1 MIKITSMTT
10 HLARYLTPMEDSS
23 RWDGFEFRPG
33 DIVINSPAKC
43 GTTWT
48 QMICALL
55 IFQTPRLPGPLS
67 SLSPWIDMLVRP
79 KQEVWDRLAAQQHRR
94 FIKTHIPL
102 DGIPT
107 DPQVTYITVGRDPR
121 DVAISLR
128 SHGKNLKR
136 DVIRR
141 LINQAAHPGPG
152 GSEAPVD
159 AYDERDLLDER
170 SYTLR
175 WVDNDDSPF
184 VNLDSLRALI
194 WTQSRAWV
202 RRENPNVILLH
213 YADLSADLAGQMR
226 RLADRLGIDIP
237 ESRWPEL
244 VEAATFRQMR
254 DRATELA
261 PDEQLGYIRD
271 RERFFRSGKS
281 GEWEQFLTAED
292 RAHYDRRMAELAEP
306 GLLEWLHH
314 RPDNR

>member
-1 MIKITSMTT
+1 MVIKLALMTT
-10 HLARYLTPMEDSS
+10 HLARYLTPMEDGS

-55 IFQTPRLPGPLS
+55 IFQTPRLPAPLS

-79 KQEVWDRLAAQQHRR
+79 KQEVWDHLAAQQHRR

-102 DGIPT
+102 DGIPA

-141 LINQAAHPGPG
+141 LINHANGAP
-152 GSEAPVD
+152 ETPVD
-159 AYDERDLLDER
+159 AHDDRDLLDER

-175 WVDNDDSPF
+175 WVDNDDSPY

-202 RRENPNVILLH
+202 RRSAPNVILLH
-213 YADLSADLAGQMR
+213 YSDLSADLAGQMR
-226 RLADRLGIDIP
+226 LLAVRLGIEID
-237 ESRWPEL
+237 ESTWPEL
-244 VEAATFRQMR
+244 VEAATFQQMR
-254 DRATELA
+254 NRALELA

-271 RERFFRSGKS
+271 RQRFFRSGKS
-281 GEWEQFLTAED
+281 GQWEQFLTAED
-292 RAHYDRRMAELAEP
+292 RAHYDRRISELAEP
-306 GLLEWLHH
+306 DLREWLHH
-314 RPDNR
+314 GAG

>member
-1 MIKITSMTT
+1 MTT
-10 HLARYLTPMEDSS
+10 QLARYLTPMEDSS

-48 QMICALL
+48 QTICALL
-55 IFQTPRLPGPLS
+55 IFQTPRLPAKLS

-79 KQEVWDRLAAQQHRR
+79 KQEVWDHLSAQRHRR

-102 DGIPT
+102 DGIPI

-141 LINQAAHPGPG
+141 LIHQAAHPGG
-152 GSEAPVD
+152 GAADAPVD
-159 AYDERDLLDER
+159 GHDDRDLLDER
-170 SYTLR
+170 TYMMR
-175 WVDNDDSPF
+175 WVDNDDPPH

-202 RRENPNVILLH
+202 RRTEPNVVLLH
-213 YADLSADLAGQMR
+213 YADLSRDLAGQMR
-226 RLADRLGIDIP
+226 RLAGRLGIEID
-237 ESRWPEL
+237 ESRWPGL
-244 VEAATFRQMR
+244 VEAATFQQMR
-254 DRATELA
+254 NRADELA

-271 RERFFRSGKS
+271 RKRFFRSGKS
-281 GEWEQFLTAED
+281 GEWQQFLTAED
-292 RAHYDRRMAELAEP
+292 RAHYERRVAGLAEP
-306 GLLEWLHH
+306 DLLEWLHH
-314 RPDNR
+314 GAG

>member
-1 MIKITSMTT
+1 
-10 HLARYLTPMEDSS
+10 MEDSS

-55 IFQTPRLPGPLS
+55 IFQTPRLPAPLS

-79 KQEVWDRLAAQQHRR
+79 KQEVWDHLAAQQHRR

-102 DGIPT
+102 DGIPA

-128 SHGKNLKR
+128 NHGRNLKR

-141 LINQAAHPGPG
+141 LIHVAVHPGDEAA
-152 GSEAPVD
+152 EAPAD
-159 AYDERDLLDER
+159 GHDERDLLDER
-170 SYTLR
+170 TYLLR
-175 WVDNDDSPF
+175 WVDNDDPPY
-184 VNLDSLRALI
+184 VNLDSLRALV
-194 WTQSRAWV
+194 WTQSRAWI
-202 RRENPNVILLH
+202 RRTEPNVMLLH

-226 RLADRLGIDIP
+226 RIAERLGIEID
-237 ESRWPEL
+237 ENAWPEL
-244 VEAATFRQMR
+244 VEAATFQQMR
-254 DRATELA
+254 NRADELA

-271 RERFFRSGKS
+271 SKRFFRSGKS
-281 GEWEQFLTAED
+281 GQWEQFLTAED

-306 GLLEWLHH
+306 DLLEWLHH
-314 RPDNR
+314 GAQQTA

>member
-1 MIKITSMTT
+1 
-10 HLARYLTPMEDSS
+10 MEDSS
-23 RWDGFEFRPG
+23 RWEGFEFRPG

-55 IFQTPRLPGPLS
+55 VFQTPQLPAPLS

-79 KQEVWDRLAAQQHRR
+79 RQEVWEHLAAQRHRR

-102 DGIPT
+102 DGVPL

-141 LINQAAHPGPG
+141 LIQQAEHP

-159 AYDERDLLDER
+159 DGPDERDLLDER
-170 SYTLR
+170 TYLLR
-175 WVDNDDSPF
+175 WVDNDDPPHG
-184 VNLDSLRALI
+184 NLDTLRALV
-194 WTQSRAWV
+194 WTQYQAWIR
-202 RRENPNVILLH
+202 RREPNVVLLH

-226 RLADRLGIDIP
+226 QLADRLGLDVD
-237 ESRWPEL
+237 EQAWPSL
-244 VEAATFRQMR
+244 VEAATFRRMQE
-254 DRATELA
+254 RAADLA
-261 PDEQLGYIRD
+261 PDEQLGYIQD
-271 RERFFRSGKS
+271 HERFFRSGTS
-281 GEWEQFLTAED
+281 GQWHEFLTAED
-292 RAHYDRRMAELAEP
+292 RAHYDRRITELAEHD
-306 GLLEWLHH
+306 LADWLHH
-314 RPDNR
+314 GTLRTA

>member
-1 MIKITSMTT
+1 MTT

-23 RWDGFEFRPG
+23 RWEGFEFRPG

-55 IFQTPRLPGPLS
+55 IFQTPRLPAPLS

-79 KQEVWDRLAAQQHRR
+79 KQDVWDRLAAQRHRR

-141 LINQAAHPGPG
+141 LINQATHPGPG

-184 VNLDSLRALI
+184 ANLDSLRALI

-202 RRENPNVILLH
+202 RREEANVILLH

-226 RLADRLGIDIP
+226 RLAERLGIDVP

-281 GEWEQFLTAED
+281 GEWEQFLTAGD